1 VIHELVSKQETVK
14 RQVESKVIPLDEV
27 HSKKDEA
34 SELAEI
40 AQSFRKY
47 VTISSDYSMI
57 EQFKCP
63 VEGCGWETDQG
74 PGALRMHILIT
85 ADPNV
90 KGRYNPNH
98 EEFLKTNPN
107 EMTLDGVRYLAQ
119 FPSSLHLDTSIKHLK
134 E

>member
-1 VIHELVSKQETVK
+1 VMYELVSTQENVK

-27 HSKKDEA
+27 HSRIAEA
-34 SELAEI
+34 PELAEI
-40 AQSFRKY
+40 APNFRKY
-47 VTISSDYSMI
+47 VTISDDYSMI

-63 VEGCGWETDQG
+63 VEECGWESDQG

-90 KGRYNPNH
+90 KGRYNPQH
-98 EEFLKTNPN
+98 EEFLKVNPD
-107 EMTLDGVRYLAQ
+107 EMTIEGVRYLAQ

>member
-1 VIHELVSKQETVK
+1 MKCTRTQLAPELT
-14 RQVESKVIPLDEV
+14 D
-27 HSKKDEA
+27 
-34 SELAEI
+34 I
-40 AQSFRKY
+40 APNFRKY

-63 VEGCGWETDQG
+63 VLGCGWESDQG
-74 PGALRMHILIT
+74 AGALRMHILIT

-90 KGRYNPNH
+90 KGRYNPEH
-98 EEFLKTNPN
+98 EDFLKANPN

-119 FPSSLHLDTSIKHLK
+119 FPSSLHLDTSIKLIK

>member
-1 VIHELVSKQETVK
+1 MYELVSTQESVK

-27 HSKKDEA
+27 HPRTAEA
-34 SELAEI
+34 LELAEI
-40 AQSFRKY
+40 TPNFRKY

-63 VEGCGWETDQG
+63 VKGCGWESDQG

-85 ADPNV
+85 ADPNM
-90 KGRYNPNH
+90 KGRYNPTH
-98 EEFLKTNPN
+98 EAFLNANPN
-107 EMTLDGVRYLAQ
+107 EMTLDGVRYLSQ
-119 FPSSLHLDTSIKHLK
+119 FPSNLHLDSSIKRLR